1 MASLTEDI
9 LDFAKIE
16 AGMFALNEKPFE
28 IGALVTEIEF
38 IFENQCN
45 QKGLWL
51 RIDCPEALRH
61 TLFDSDADRI
71 RQILMNL
78 ISNAFKF
85 TNRGGIAVTFEL
97 IDFHNSRLMKVSV
110 IDTGIGISESDSKGL
125 FQVFG
130 MIHKHR
136 DEFNMKGTGLGLTIS
151 QKLVRMLGGK
161 ISMESEPGFGT
172 TMTFT
177 IKERAFNRRLN
188 EEEKHSFHQEE
199 YQIPKFIRNS
209 QVYNNSFE
217 I

>member
-1 MASLTEDI
+1 
-9 LDFAKIE
+9 
-16 AGMFALNEKPFE
+16 
-28 IGALVTEIEF
+28 
-38 IFENQCN
+38 
-45 QKGLWL
+45 
-51 RIDCPEALRH
+51 
-61 TLFDSDADRI
+61 
-71 RQILMNL
+71 
-78 ISNAFKF
+78 
-85 TNRGGIAVTFEL
+85 
-97 IDFHNSRLMKVSV
+97 MKVSV

-177 IKERAFNRRLN
+177 IKERSFNRRLD

-199 YQIPKFIRNS
+199 YQIPKSIRNS